1 MLPGERQNQP
11 SNPLEQYSD
20 LKMEEM
26 KAQAKKVKHLQK
38 NLGLRQ
44 HLCCSLIPN

>member
-26 KAQAKKVKHLQK
+26 KAQQEYLRSPEGEQLVKTTWD
-38 NLGLRQ
+38 
-44 HLCCSLIPN
+44 